1 MRRRSSLEGRLAL
14 AAFLAALSAVGLVA
28 LLLAIGLSL
37 PLAAPLA
44 LAAGLAGAMAGT
56 AWAWRPIASALKGIV
71 DGVRGFQ
78 ENDFGFRLAGERN
91 DEVGD
96 LVALYNRM
104 GDVLRAKRNEIYE
117 RELLLD
123 TLLQGAPMAIV
134 LLNPLDRVA
143 YANAAARRLFGRRG
157 RLEGLALDG
166 LDAPATALKDA
177 LLAGA
182 DATVT
187 ALTPAGEDET
197 YRLVF
202 RSFHLN
208 TQRHRLAVV
217 EVLTPDVRR
226 QELSAWKKVIRVVS
240 HEVNNSLAPVSSLVH
255 SARVAA
261 HDPRHAERLEDIL
274 ATIDER
280 IRHLSRF
287 LEGYAALARLPV
299 PRPEEIAWAP
309 FLESVSRAVPFRV
322 EGTSDPPTAFFDP
335 AQIQQVLLN
344 LLKNA
349 AEAGG
354 PPGEIAVTVEP
365 APSGGCFLR
374 ISDRGKGMDEDA
386 MRRAALPLSSADRSG
401 RGLGL
406 PLCAEILAAHGG
418 TLSLKPR
425 PGGGTIATCHL
436 PAATRPGRQREK
448 VAEAL
453 GPGGRQ
459 ENHA

>member
-14 AAFLAALSAVGLVA
+14 AASLAVLGAVGLVA
-28 LLLAIGLSL
+28 ILLATGLSL
-37 PLAAPLA
+37 RLAAPLA
-44 LAAGLAGAMAGT
+44 LAAGLAGAIAGT
-56 AWAWRPIASALKGIV
+56 AWAWRPVASALKGIG

-78 ENDFGFRLAGERN
+78 ENDFGFRLAGERD

-96 LVALYNRM
+96 FVALYNRM

-134 LLNPLDRVA
+134 LFNPLDRVA

-157 RLEGLALDG
+157 RLEGLALND
-166 LDAPATALKDA
+166 LDAPAPALKDA

-182 DATVT
+182 DTNVT

-217 EVLTPDVRR
+217 EILTPDVRR

-261 HDPRHAERLEDIL
+261 HAPRHAERLEDIL

-280 IRHLSRF
+280 VRHLSRF

-299 PRPEEIAWAP
+299 PRPEEIAWTP
-309 FLESVSRAVPFRV
+309 FLESVRRAVPFRV
-322 EGTSDPPTAFFDP
+322 EGTPDPPAAFFDP
-335 AQIQQVLLN
+335 AQMQQVLLN

-349 AEAGG
+349 AEAES
-354 PPGEIAVTVEP
+354 PPEEIAVTVEP
-365 APSGGCFLR
+365 APSGGCLLR
-374 ISDRGKGMDEDA
+374 VSDGGKGMDENA
-386 MRRAALPLSSADRSG
+386 IRRAALPLSSVDRSG

-418 TLSLKPR
+418 TLVLKPR

-436 PAATRPGRQREK
+436 PGARPVSMLTRAA
-448 VAEAL
+448 
-453 GPGGRQ
+453 GPPRTPPT
-459 ENHA
+459 

>member
-1 MRRRSSLEGRLAL
+1 MRPRGGSSGGGDASKASLSTTSTLRLRRSR
-14 AAFLAALSAVGLVA
+14 
-28 LLLAIGLSL
+28 
-37 PLAAPLA
+37 
-44 LAAGLAGAMAGT
+44 T
-56 AWAWRPIASALKGIV
+56 
-71 DGVRGFQ
+71 
-78 ENDFGFRLAGERN
+78 
-91 DEVGD
+91 
-96 LVALYNRM
+96 
-104 GDVLRAKRNEIYE
+104 
-117 RELLLD
+117 
-123 TLLQGAPMAIV
+123 
-134 LLNPLDRVA
+134 
-143 YANAAARRLFGRRG
+143 
-157 RLEGLALDG
+157 
-166 LDAPATALKDA
+166 A

-261 HDPRHAERLEDIL
+261 RTPRHAERLENIL

-280 IRHLSRF
+280 VRHLSRF

-299 PRPEEIAWAP
+299 PRREEIAWAP

-322 EGTSDPPTAFFDP
+322 EGTPDPPAAFFDP
-335 AQIQQVLLN
+335 AQMQQVLLN

-349 AEAGG
+349 AEAGS
-354 PPGEIAVTVEP
+354 PPGGNLVAVGP

-374 ISDRGKGMDEDA
+374 VSDRGTGMDEDA
-386 MRRAALPLSSADRSG
+386 MRRAALPLSSADRGG
-401 RGLGL
+401 RGSASPSAPRSSPRTEGARRGQAPRRGHGRHVPPSRR
-406 PLCAEILAAHGG
+406 PLRVRLSRRSASRRVQGRCDAVLTRAAGP
-418 TLSLKPR
+418 PR
-425 PGGGTIATCHL
+425 TPPT
-436 PAATRPGRQREK
+436 
-448 VAEAL
+448 
-453 GPGGRQ
+453 
-459 ENHA
+459 